1 MLYTDCESYSL
12 SDTTLSTMK
21 NNIRWIIRITLLSIV
36 ISVAFTLAS
45 TEALSGA
52 GYFAAFA
59 ILLVFILIGIIFDI
73 IGVSVTVAP
82 EAPFHSM
89 ASRRRRGAR
98 EAVYLLKNSE
108 KVSSIC
114 NDVVG
119 DIAGIVSGTTST
131 IIVTML
137 VRDFS
142 VNNVF
147 LQLAMSGIVSGMTI
161 GGKAIGK
168 IFAINNSVS
177 VVFGVGRFVSLF
189 TPQRGKG
196 KKRKP

>member
-1 MLYTDCESYSL
+1 
-12 SDTTLSTMK
+12 MK
-21 NNIRWIIRITLLSIV
+21 NRSSTGWIIRITVLSII
-36 ISVAFTLAS
+36 ISVVFTLVS

-59 ILLVFILIGIIFDI
+59 VLLLYILIGLVIDI
-73 IGVSVTVAP
+73 IGVAVTVAP

-89 ASRRRRGAR
+89 ASHRENGAS
-98 EAVYLLKNSE
+98 EAIKLIKNSE

-131 IIVTML
+131 IIVAML
-137 VRDFS
+137 VKDLS
-142 VNNVF
+142 ANNVL
-147 LQLAMSGIVSGMTI
+147 LQLAMSGVVSGVTI

-168 IFAINNSVS
+168 IFAINRSVS
-177 VVFGVGRFVSLF
+177 VTYTVGKTIHFLTKFR
-189 TPQRGKG
+189 KG
-196 KKRKP
+196 KR

>member
-1 MLYTDCESYSL
+1 
-12 SDTTLSTMK
+12 MK
-21 NNIRWIIRITLLSIV
+21 NKSNIRWILRITLLSIL
-36 ISVAFTLAS
+36 ISVIFTLAS

-52 GYFAAFA
+52 GYFAAFVM
-59 ILLVFILIGIIFDI
+59 LLLFVLIGIVFDI
-73 IGVSVTVAP
+73 IGVATAAVP

-89 ASRRRRGAR
+89 ASHREQGAV
-98 EAVYLLKNSE
+98 EAIKLIKNAE

-142 VNNVF
+142 ASNVM
-147 LQLAMSGIVSGMTI
+147 LQLAMSGLVSGLTI
-161 GGKAIGK
+161 GGKAMGK
-168 IFAINNSVS
+168 IFALRRSVD
-177 VVFGVGRFVSLF
+177 VVLTAGKMISFFNRIKVG
-189 TPQRGKG
+189 
-196 KKRKP
+196 KRK